1 MAKPAVTT
9 RPVCGDD
16 AGMSG
21 HSHQHAVTPPVRRR
35 RETAA
40 EKRRRRRAIVALTA
54 ALVPV
59 VAALVLAGVALWPS
73 STTGGVDVPA
83 GVFAAPGTTYVT
95 ASVRSVQTFTCQG
108 TGSAPGISVRCAHV
122 QARLDTG
129 PEKGTN
135 TKIDVDPTVV
145 KSGIKP
151 GNSLRLARF
160 RSTAGQPVSF
170 AFSDYTRSTPMIA
183 LAVAFAVLVVVVA
196 RIRGLAALFG
206 LAISFF
212 VLLRFMIPALLSGE
226 NPLAVGLVGS
236 AAIMFVLL
244 YLAHGV
250 SIRTTTA
257 LIGTLFGLGASTLL
271 AAWVVSTAHLTG
283 VASEDDITVS
293 AVAGQVR
300 LSGLLLCGII
310 VASLGIL
317 NDVTVTQ
324 ASAVWEL
331 HALRPDT
338 PVARLFSGAM
348 RIGRDHIASTV
359 YTIVFA
365 YAGAALPI
373 LLLINLSGLPLGTIV
388 TNEALAEEIVR
399 TLVGSIG
406 LVLSVPLTTAVGV
419 ALVRYTRG
427 AGHHSSAGAPKWDP
441 TTGPGQGAS
450 AEMAR

>member
-1 MAKPAVTT
+1 
-9 RPVCGDD
+9 
-16 AGMSG
+16 
-21 HSHQHAVTPPVRRR
+21 VRRR
-35 RETAA
+35 REAA
-40 EKRRRRRAIVALTA
+40 VEKRRRRRVIVALTA

-59 VAALVLAGVALWPS
+59 VAALVLAGLALWPS
-73 STTGGVDVPA
+73 STTGGVDVPK
-83 GVFAAPGTTYVT
+83 GVFTAPGTTYVT
-95 ASVRSVQTFTCQG
+95 ASVRSVQTFNCQG
-108 TGSAPGISVRCAHV
+108 VGSTPSTKVRCAHV
-122 QARLDTG
+122 TVRIKTG
-129 PEKGTN
+129 PEKGTSR
-135 TKIDVDPTVV
+135 KVDVDPTVV
-145 KSGIKP
+145 KSGIES
-151 GNSLRLARF
+151 GDSLRLARF
-160 RSTAGQPVSF
+160 RSTAGAPVSF
-170 AFSDYTRSTPMIA
+170 AFSDFSRSTPLIA

-206 LAISFF
+206 LALSFL

-271 AAWVVSTAHLTG
+271 AAWAVSTAHLTG
-283 VASEDDITVS
+283 VASEDDFTVA

-331 HALRPDT
+331 HALSPDT
-338 PVARLFSGAM
+338 PPARLFSGAM

-406 LVLSVPLTTAVGV
+406 LVLSVPLTTVVGV
-419 ALVRYTRG
+419 ALVRYARG
-427 AGHHSSAGAPKWDP
+427 AVHQPSAAPPKWDP
-441 TTGPGQGAS
+441 TWTTRPGTDGA
-450 AEMAR
+450 ADVAR

>member
-1 MAKPAVTT
+1 VLT
-9 RPVCGDD
+9 RPMCRND
-16 AGMSG
+16 AGMSD
-21 HSHQHAVTPPVRRR
+21 HSHHHGPASRAPRR
-35 RETAA
+35 RETTA
-40 EKRRRRRAIVALTA
+40 EKRQRRRVVVALTA

-59 VAALVLAGVALWPS
+59 VVALLLGARALWPDS
-73 STTGGVDVPA
+73 STGGVDVPA
-83 GVFAAPGTTYVT
+83 GVFAAPGTTYVK
-95 ASVRSVQTFTCQG
+95 ASVQTMRQFGCEG
-108 TGSAPGISVRCAHV
+108 VGSAPGIKVRCAHV
-122 QARLDTG
+122 VVRLDSG
-129 PEKGTN
+129 PEKGTT

-145 KSGIKP
+145 KSGIGP
-151 GNSLRLARF
+151 GDSLRLARF
-160 RSTAGQPVSF
+160 RSTEGQPVSF

-183 LAVAFAVLVVVVA
+183 LAVAFAVLVIAVA
-196 RIRGLAALFG
+196 RLRGLAALVG
-206 LAISFF
+206 LGLSFV
-212 VLLRFMIPALLSGE
+212 VLLRFMIPALLAGE

-236 AAIMFVLL
+236 ATIMFLLL

-271 AAWVVSTAHLTG
+271 GAWAVSSAHLTG
-283 VASEDDITVS
+283 VASEDDFTVA
-293 AVAGQVR
+293 AVAGQVK

-310 VASLGIL
+310 IASLGIL

-331 HALRPDT
+331 HALRPESAPT
-338 PVARLFSGAM
+338 RLFAGAM

-373 LLLINLSGLPLGTIV
+373 LLLINLSGLPLGTII

-419 ALVRYTRG
+419 ALVRY
-427 AGHHSSAGAPKWDP
+427 A
-441 TTGPGQGAS
+441 QGAAHHTS
-450 AEMAR
+450 HTMPKGDPVGTIAGTDAAADTSR

>member
-1 MAKPAVTT
+1 V
-9 RPVCGDD
+9 
-16 AGMSG
+16 
-21 HSHQHAVTPPVRRR
+21 
-35 RETAA
+35 AA
-40 EKRRRRRAIVALTA
+40 EKRRRRRVIVALTA
-54 ALVPV
+54 VLVPV
-59 VAALVLAGVALWPS
+59 VAALVLAGLALWPS
-73 STTGGVDVPA
+73 SSTGGVDVPK

-95 ASVRSVQTFTCQG
+95 ASVRAVQVFGCEG
-108 TGSAPGISVRCAHV
+108 VGSTPGSKVRCAHV
-122 QARLDTG
+122 TVRLDTG
-129 PEKGTN
+129 PEKGTSR
-135 TKIDVDPTVV
+135 KIDVDPTVV
-145 KSGIKP
+145 TSGIAP
-151 GNSLRLARF
+151 GDSLRLARF

-170 AFSDYTRSTPMIA
+170 AFSDFSRSTPLIV
-183 LAVAFAVLVVVVA
+183 LAVAFAVLVVAVA

-206 LAISFF
+206 LALSFA

-257 LIGTLFGLGASTLL
+257 LFGTLFGLGASTLL
-271 AAWVVSTAHLTG
+271 AAATVSTAHLTG
-283 VASEDDITVS
+283 VASEDDLTVA
-293 AVAGQVR
+293 AVAGHVR

-331 HALRPDT
+331 HALSPDT
-338 PVARLFSGAM
+338 PPARLFSGAM

-373 LLLINLSGLPLGTIV
+373 LLLINLSGLPLWTIL

-399 TLVGSIG
+399 TLVGAIG

-419 ALVRYTRG
+419 ALVRYARG
-427 AGHHSSAGAPKWDP
+427 PVHRPPAAAPKSDP
-441 TTGPGQGAS
+441 TAAVGPGMTAP
-450 AEMAR
+450 ADAR